1 MKFKVIREHLG
12 DKMYKAGDVREVDE
26 HTVTQLLKRGV
37 LVPLPA
43 VPDAEP
49 VGGSDAGVVA
59 DQTNAGADENDASQ
73 GAGAGEDTSLNK
85 QVEPAKSDADH
96 KNKAEPAAPKNKGQ

>member
-26 HTVTQLLKRGV
+26 HTVTQLLKRGI
-37 LVPLPA
+37 LVPLSL

-49 VGGSDAGVVA
+49 VVA
-59 DQTNAGADENDASQ
+59 DQINAGADENDASQ
-73 GAGAGEDTSLNK
+73 GVGAGEDTSLNK
-85 QVEPAKSDADH
+85 QVEPAKSYADH

>member
-49 VGGSDAGVVA
+49 VGGSDA
-59 DQTNAGADENDASQ
+59 NAGAEDASQ
-73 GAGAGEDTSLNK
+73 DAQVGVETSLNK
-85 QVEPAKSDADH
+85 QSEPVKNDGDH

>member
-26 HTVTQLLKRGV
+26 HTVTQLLKRGI
-37 LVPLPA
+37 LVPLPL

-49 VGGSDAGVVA
+49 VVA
-59 DQTNAGADENDASQ
+59 DQINAGADESDTSQ
-73 GAGAGEDTSLNK
+73 GVGAGEDTSLNK